1 MKKVIATLLKIAEIE
16 KLQDLALVDPVEGV
30 VLGDSGCCVRVYYSQ
45 KNEKWR
51 LVVLEPGRMVYSD
64 EWYDDE
70 KAVLLATLNNFTLKK
85 PAEEYVKEFFGDNNV
100 GEKKANCMNL
110 NRLPLKLQLLL
121 SLYGIKLWPEQ
132 EENHSAYKSLRDSGL
147 VTDPDKPPN

>member
-51 LVVLEPGRMVYSD
+51 LVVLEPGRMVYSNG
-64 EWYDDE
+64 
-70 KAVLLATLNNFTLKK
+70 TMMKK
-85 PAEEYVKEFFGDNNV
+85 RFF
-100 GEKKANCMNL
+100 
-110 NRLPLKLQLLL
+110 
-121 SLYGIKLWPEQ
+121 
-132 EENHSAYKSLRDSGL
+132 
-147 VTDPDKPPN
+147 